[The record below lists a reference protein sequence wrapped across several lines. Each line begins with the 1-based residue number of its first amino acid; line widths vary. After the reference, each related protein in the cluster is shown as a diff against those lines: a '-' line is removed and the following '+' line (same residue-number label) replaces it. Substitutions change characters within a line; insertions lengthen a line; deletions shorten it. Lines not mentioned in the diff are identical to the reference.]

1 MCFPLYQINNGT
13 QEPKEKNK
21 VLMICMF
28 ESPSSNWDWFIN
40 VHFASCSFEKAR
52 DVVSYSKESFPIM
65 LLYAGRMLRLR
76 GTFINLLL
84 CKITLYGAARDS

>member
-1 MCFPLYQINNGT
+1 MILKNQ
-13 QEPKEKNK
+13 KKKNK

-76 GTFINLLL
+76 GTFRNLLL

>member
-1 MCFPLYQINNGT
+1 MILKNQ
-13 QEPKEKNK
+13 KKKNK

-28 ESPSSNWDWFIN
+28 ESPSSNWDWFISFRLMVDFN
-40 VHFASCSFEKAR
+40 VHFASWSFEKAR

-76 GTFINLLL
+76 GTFINLLF